1 MSGRKTEVDNCLN
14 QLSCYK
20 SKQRVFQDLLYLLE
34 YLPSLSPQISTIT
47 NENGKSSTLINLIG
61 SIPMY
66 FRSQKYMIPVSL
78 WIPEAYPYNPPIA
91 YVIPSK
97 DMIIKPKNKHV
108 DSKGL
113 CYLAYLSEWN
123 YKTSNLYELVNSLS
137 TAFGDDPPLCEKPKI
152 IYENNNYNGSKYTY
166 ENNSNNSNSNNSN
179 GYNNGS
185 FYNSNNNNTNKDV
198 EDKKQLSKYKLM
210 LEKKSISVED
220 FNTAMEKLGF
230 KDEIIVEKKKYNFW
244 NVFFRFL

>member
-1 MSGRKTEVDNCLN
+1 MVQNIHTK
-14 QLSCYK
+14 K
-20 SKQRVFQDLLYLLE
+20 K
-34 YLPSLSPQISTIT
+34 
-47 NENGKSSTLINLIG
+47 
-61 SIPMY
+61 
-66 FRSQKYMIPVSL
+66 
-78 WIPEAYPYNPPIA
+78 
-91 YVIPSK
+91 
-97 DMIIKPKNKHV
+97 
-108 DSKGL
+108 
-113 CYLAYLSEWN
+113 
-123 YKTSNLYELVNSLS
+123 
-137 TAFGDDPPLCEKPKI
+137 
-152 IYENNNYNGSKYTY
+152 
-166 ENNSNNSNSNNSN
+166 NNSNNSNSNNSN